1 MIVRARNGAD
11 TLRVRIA
18 ENGMIP
24 RIAFYNLDITALVT
38 GASMNAD

>member
-1 MIVRARNGAD
+1 MIVRARIGAG

-18 ENGMIP
+18 ESGTIP
-24 RIAFYNLDITALVT
+24 RIACYNLDITALVT